1 MSWDA
6 IDLTAVLTKQNKKK
20 NIVAAKPTTVVKVR
34 PSEAIVKKDIRLK
47 LTATTD
53 FSITQLTKLNKGFTN
68 I

>member
-53 FSITQLTKLNKGFTN
+53 FSIT
-68 I
+68 